1 MPRVCQFT
9 GARTGRGNR
18 VRAPV
23 NWQTRAMVRDTGAR
37 ALRAVIDEF
46 MLESMYELPEVQ
58 SSGVTYVVDAQAIE
72 NNLSLADLP
81 QRKAKE
87 SA

>member
-1 MPRVCQFT
+1 M
-9 GARTGRGNR
+9 
-18 VRAPV
+18 
-23 NWQTRAMVRDTGAR
+23 
-37 ALRAVIDEF
+37 IDEF
-46 MLESMYELPEVQ
+46 MLDTMYQLPDVQ
-58 SSGVTYVVDAQAIE
+58 SSGVTYVVDAHALE